1 MMSTIANFQTNAGS
15 MGFNRED
22 NQMQYRATMAVNNS
36 NYDPEE
42 EIRINY
48 TPVKAKI
55 NKYVNNNNGG
65 ANNMGNMAYNTPG
78 SSE

>member
-1 MMSTIANFQTNAGS
+1 M
-15 MGFNRED
+15 E
-22 NQMQYRATMAVNNS
+22 YRATMAVNNS

-55 NKYVNNNNGG
+55 NKYLNNNNNG
-65 ANNMGNMAYNTPG
+65 NNNSNNAAYNTPG
-78 SSE
+78 SSEKEALMTN